1 MKNSITFLFIL
12 FTFSFSEI
20 KAQQSDSTARLP
32 LMKNK
37 SQIFIAVIKTDVGI
51 KKGILYDADEKTVK
65 ILDSFYQKV
74 SFPVTGIKSIELRRS
89 NALWFGFRSAFL
101 PTEAY
106 TLLLTLAST
115 KYALAVFAAGTI
127 LALFAGGTFLL
138 LSAVPSMSIHVDA
151 PQDYIKKLSPLY
163 RHSQAYLLK
172 KNAPKLRMRT

>member
-1 MKNSITFLFIL
+1 MKNLITFLL
-12 FTFSFSEI
+12 FLMAFSFSNV

-32 LMKNK
+32 LMKSK
-37 SQIFIAVIKTDVGI
+37 SQIFIAVIKTDVGT
-51 KKGILYDADEKTVK
+51 KKGILYDADEKTVT
-65 ILDSFYQKV
+65 ILDSLYQKV
-74 SFPVTGIKSIELRRS
+74 SFPVTGIKSIEVRRS

-101 PTEAY
+101 PIEAY
-106 TLLLTLAST
+106 TLLLTIASS
-115 KYALAVFAAGTI
+115 KYALAVFATGTI

-138 LSAVPSMSIHVDA
+138 LSAVPSMSIHVNT